1 MAKLAFYTFAVLEEA
16 FRHQHS
22 RGFVDRITGVF
33 ESAEQASR
41 FVGRADSARHE
52 GQDAQWGDPLATPR
66 LNARQRDARRDNS
79 PEVSPDDHEAAT
91 LSLWDDLESVY
102 AFAYYGRHAEALKK
116 REDWFVKPEWS
127 SFVAWW
133 VENGQIPTWE
143 DACSRLEL
151 LNEEGSTPHAFDFKT
166 PLDSAGTPWRMD
178 RSKIQEKSDRV
189 KMFDENNPTGI

>member
-1 MAKLAFYTFAVLEEA
+1 MAKLAFYTFAALEEA

-33 ESAEQASR
+33 EFAEQASR

-52 GQDAQWGDPLATPR
+52 GQDAQWGDPLATTR
-66 LNARQRDARRDNS
+66 FDARERDARRDNS
-79 PEVSPDDHEAAT
+79 LEVSPDNHEAAT

-102 AFAYYGRHAEALKK
+102 VFAYYGRHAEALKK
-116 REDWFVKPEWS
+116 REDWFVKPEWP
-127 SFVAWW
+127 SFVALW
-133 VENGQIPTWE
+133 VENVQIPTWE

-151 LNEEGSTPHAFDFKT
+151 LNDEGLTPHAFDFKT
-166 PLDSAGTPWRMD
+166 RFDSAGTPWRMD
-178 RSKIQEKSDRV
+178 RSKIQEKSDQV

>member
-52 GQDAQWGDPLATPR
+52 GQDAQWGDPLAAPR
-66 LNARQRDARRDNS
+66 FNARQKDARRDNS

-91 LSLWDDLESVY
+91 HSLWDDLESVY
-102 AFAYYGRHAEALKK
+102 AFAYYGRHAEAMKK
-116 REDWFVKPEWS
+116 REDWFVKPEWPS
-127 SFVAWW
+127 VVAWW
-133 VENGQIPTWE
+133 RTAGSPRGKMPAAGWNFSTMKVPPHTPSI
-143 DACSRLEL
+143 SRH
-151 LNEEGSTPHAFDFKT
+151 P
-166 PLDSAGTPWRMD
+166 
-178 RSKIQEKSDRV
+178 
-189 KMFDENNPTGI
+189 

>member
-22 RGFVDRITGVF
+22 SGFVDRITGVL
-33 ESAEQASR
+33 SQLSR
-41 FVGRADSARHE
+41 PRDS
-52 GQDAQWGDPLATPR
+52 WGVRTPR
-66 LNARQRDARRDNS
+66 AMKVKMHNGETHWPPRASTPGKGALRDNS

-116 REDWFVKPEWS
+116 REDWFVKPEWP

-151 LNEEGSTPHAFDFKT
+151 LNDEGPTPHAFDFKT
-166 PLDSAGTPWRMD
+166 RFDSAGTPWRMD
-178 RSKIQEKSDRV
+178 RSKIQEKSDQV